1 MAGPGLIY
9 QSGDLYAKEDEM
21 ILKWNITGAK
31 TSTPLPLNRSSVMT
45 VYDAIAA
52 QATID
57 NFLGTTNEFLI
68 AQFDATAMGT
78 DAFGF
83 LINMSG
89 GAPGLNTTTNRAQAA
104 QLLCVEVTLHSGS
117 QGATAVNEGVASIA
131 TLTSS
136 SLATEFALGSYGNI
150 AGRAILS
157 GLDILTTGIIV
168 ARLHWVSQ

>member
-9 QSGDLYAKEDEM
+9 QSGDLYAKEDEL

-45 VYDAIAA
+45 VYDAISS
-52 QATID
+52 QTTID

-83 LINMSG
+83 IVNMSG
-89 GAPGLNTTTNRAQAA
+89 QATGLNTTNNKAQAA
-104 QLLCVEVTLHSGS
+104 QLLCATISMYSGS
-117 QGATAVNEGVASIA
+117 QGATAVNEGVVSVA

-136 SLATEFALGSYGNI
+136 SLATECAVGSYGNL
-150 AGRAILS
+150 AVRAILS
-157 GLDILTTGIIV
+157 GLDILTVGIIV
-168 ARLHWVSQ
+168 ARLHWVSI

>member
-9 QSGDLYAKEDEM
+9 QSGDLYAKEDEL
-21 ILKWNITGAK
+21 ILKWSITGAK

-52 QATID
+52 QSTID
-57 NFLGTTNEFLI
+57 NFLGSTNEFLI
-68 AQFDATAMGT
+68 AQFDSTAMGT

-89 GAPGLNTTTNRAQAA
+89 QAPGLNTTNNKAQAA
-104 QLLCVEVTLHSGS
+104 QLLAVTVSVASGAN
-117 QGATAVNEGVASIA
+117 GATMVSNGVVSVA

-136 SLATEFALGSYGNI
+136 SLTTQFALGTYGNI
-150 AGRAILS
+150 AGRAILTGLDALTS
-157 GLDILTTGIIV
+157 GLIT